1 MTVLKTN
8 RLVLRNWK
16 EEDFPAFAKLNS
28 DPRVMVYLA
37 KYTKEESDNLAIRN
51 KEKIDKEGWGRWA
64 VSLRDSEEFIGTIG
78 IYPLDHETYPL
89 PFTPTVA
96 VGWRIAF
103 EHWGKGYATEGAK
116 AVLDYGFK
124 VLQLEEIVAF
134 CHHEHVASM
143 HVMEKLG
150 MHRNPKDDFD
160 ADPFFKKLSVGRQVL
175 YRITKKEWEN
185 RSNNP

>member
-37 KYTKEESDNLAIRN
+37 KCSKEESDNLAIER
-51 KEKIDKEGWGRWA
+51 KEEIDKEGWGRWA

-134 CHHEHVASM
+134 CHYENARSI

-150 MHRNPKDDFD
+150 MHHNPKDDFD
-160 ADPFFKKLSVGRQVL
+160 AISINQKMVAGRQVL